1 MSTLYE
7 ESGDV
12 FFAVASALH
21 DRCLADPEL
30 NHPFS
35 HADQN
40 PEHITRLGWY
50 LAEVCGG
57 PPLYTAA
64 GGDHSSVL
72 RMHAGEGPMGDLGD
86 RFVACFAG
94 ALSDV
99 GVAGDVREALVR
111 CMRQATDESVS
122 YPTSSDD
129 VPADLPMPRWTRDG
143 IV

>member
-7 ESGDV
+7 ETGDV
-12 FFAVASALH
+12 FFSVAEALH
-21 DRCLADPEL
+21 ARCLADPEL

-40 PEHITRLGWY
+40 PEHVTRLGWY

-57 PPLYTAA
+57 PALFSAA
-64 GGDHSSVL
+64 GGDHSGVL
-72 RMHAGEGPMGDLGD
+72 RMHAGNGDMADLGD

-94 ALSDV
+94 ALADA
-99 GVAGDVREALVR
+99 GVPLGAHEPLVR

-122 YPTSSDD
+122 YPSSAED
-129 VPADLPMPRWTRDG
+129 VPASLPMPRWTRAG
-143 IV
+143 IT